1 MLKFYYNRPQT
12 VSLLSLTKY
21 VKLRNSRKTN
31 AFFLTCC
38 NFCHSSSQLS
48 EDTITYFKNRKL
60 AQFVNKLISG
70 NISPSIP
77 YFSYTT
83 TKEANLLSL
92 IEQFNT
98 SKNNI
103 TSLKDLQKGKF

>member
-1 MLKFYYNRPQT
+1 MLKFYYNHPQT

-21 VKLRNSRKTN
+21 VKLRNSGETN
-31 AFFLTCC
+31 PFFLTCC

-60 AQFVNKLISG
+60 AQFVKKLISG
-70 NISPSIP
+70 NTSPSIP